1 MYSKQECCKQ
11 ADVRLGIDKDFL
23 RLQFSSRVSQQF
35 YGKRQKYVG
44 LGRHDSNENRKWAN
58 EIIRQIQEDIDYQ
71 NGVNFDPSLNKYL
84 ELKSNVISLPSS
96 LTIPTLKEL
105 WQEYVDWKVD
115 TKQISTAT
123 LIGRYEQNFGYL
135 LANYLDKPLSDE
147 LARTIIDD
155 LCARRTNSDSIG
167 KLFSALSSMS
177 QRAINN
183 SVLKKDYFA
192 EIKKFYKPQKKSKQ
206 FQEEEDYRAYTIEE
220 RDLIINSFY
229 STEKQSFRQLAE
241 LIEFLFLTGCRPGEA
256 FALQW
261 KHIELDKGW
270 IRFEDAYSSVSKEI
284 KSTKTNVVRI
294 FRLKKKSRLTALLE
308 RLKTANK
315 EVSNADLVFT
325 KLNGKRVSLD
335 TLAGVWDKKYSEG
348 RVYNGI
354 VTALAENGKI
364 SCYLKPY
371 STRHT
376 FISIQAKNGTD
387 LALIADVCGTSVDK
401 IMKHYLQPDKQRE
414 LADI

>member
-1 MYSKQECCKQ
+1 MYSKQESSKQ
-11 ADVRLGIDKDFL
+11 TDVRLGVDKGSL
-23 RLQFSSRVSQQF
+23 RLQFNSRVSQQF
-35 YGKRQKYVG
+35 YGKRQKYIG
-44 LGRHDSNENRKWAN
+44 LGRSDTNDNRNWA
-58 EIIRQIQEDIDYQ
+58 EGITRRIQKDIDYQ
-71 NGVNFDPSLNKYL
+71 NGINFDPTLNKYL
-84 ELKSNVISLPSS
+84 ELKSNVVNLPGSLP
-96 LTIPTLKEL
+96 IPTLKEL
-105 WQEYVDWKVD
+105 WEEYVNWKVD
-115 TKQISTAT
+115 TKQISNGTR
-123 LIGRYEQNFGYL
+123 IGRYEGSFVYL
-135 LANYLDKPLSDE
+135 LKNYLNKPLTEE
-147 LARTIIDD
+147 LAQTIIDD

-183 SVLKKDYFA
+183 GTLKKDYFA

-206 FQEEEDYRAYTIEE
+206 LQEEEDCRAYTIKE
-220 RDLIINSFY
+220 RNLIINSFY
-229 STEKQSFRQLAE
+229 SSQKPSFRQLAE

-256 FALQW
+256 FALEW
-261 KHIELDKGW
+261 RHINLDKGW

-284 KSTKTNVVRI
+284 KETKTNVIRI
-294 FRLKKKSRLTALLE
+294 FKFKKNSRLAMLID
-308 RLKTANK
+308 RLNTANK
-315 EVSNADLVFT
+315 NCSGTDLLFT

-354 VTALAENGKI
+354 VTTLVNEGKLQ
-364 SCYLKPY
+364 YLKPY

-376 FISIQAKNGTD
+376 FISIQANNGTD
-387 LALIADVCGTSVDK
+387 LALLADVCGTSVDK